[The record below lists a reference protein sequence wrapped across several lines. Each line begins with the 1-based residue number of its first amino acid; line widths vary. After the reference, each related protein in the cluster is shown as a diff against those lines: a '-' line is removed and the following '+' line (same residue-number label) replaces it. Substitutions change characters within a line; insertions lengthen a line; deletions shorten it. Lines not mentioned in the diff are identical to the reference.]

1 MLTGADGYTTTEV
14 PGDLII
20 RGSLVLSDENNVD
33 RIHFEGATG
42 SRRRRLSTSSDG
54 VAISLSDADGNT
66 RTIVDS
72 DGNFRSLDARGRTT
86 TRMDG
91 TGFESKD
98 ENEQVR
104 FSARV
109 DEGVVVSDEDG
120 AEVVGITD
128 EGVELRRKG
137 SVQADSSVRS
147 LRLTKDGVLSSFDDT
162 GDVERVTISS
172 EEVSVRDTAGSRV
185 VVTDRTGITMH
196 EVDST
201 SANGRRLTSAGDVE
215 RSVSIRMTTSDGT
228 VKTRLDTTSIK
239 LTDDA
244 GVEKVKLSE
253 DAGVAVKDSD
263 GAEVASIN
271 VDGIE
276 LKKKPSDGSSTAV
289 RSIRLTK
296 EGSFKSYDETGL
308 VEKVSIDNTTVSIR
322 DDTGAE
328 TVAIT
333 KDAVKLKKADGT
345 EKVSIDRDDIVM
357 KDDAGEEKMTLDKD
371 SLSVKG
377 DAGTETVKV
386 DKDSIKVKTDAGVDK
401 VIIDADRV
409 QVNDATG
416 AEVVK
421 TTDEGIE
428 MMEANSTTANGR
440 RLTSAGD
447 VERSVSIRMTTSDGT
462 VKTRLDTTSIKLT
475 DDAGVEKVKLSED
488 AGVAV
493 KDSDGAEVASINVD
507 GIELKKKPSD
517 GSSTAVRSIR
527 LTKEGS
533 FKSYDET
540 GLVEK
545 VSIDNTTVSIRDDTG
560 AETVAITK
568 DAVKLKKADGTEKVS
583 IDRDDIVM
591 KDDAGEE
598 KMTLDKDSLS
608 VKGDAGTETVK
619 VDKESITIKTDAD
632 ASTQVDKVVIDRDEI
647 KMNDATGAEVVKTT
661 TEGIEMLEKD
671 TVSADEERVGIKVKK
686 SDGTIKTKLD
696 GQAIELRR
704 EDGSALIKLSN
715 NATSID
721 DNMTTPLVI
730 SSAETDSSIEFGP
743 DLGMRVKSVN
753 GSSRMTGESLRQYAK
768 DKTLRL
774 YADKEGI
781 DIRDGNISTAG
792 SNKLVLSMGVAG
804 LVTYDTA
811 GDVSLLLKREGEIA
825 SKAAVEVNDV
835 ATLETEY
842 TRELERYSA
851 SDRRNVADKVDEKEA
866 EERNEDYTESV
877 YKTVDTVD
885 ADDPRDTVDAGRG

>member
-128 EGVELRRKG
+128 EGVELRRKS

-162 GDVERVTISS
+162 GAVERVTISS

-185 VVTDRTGITMH
+185 VVTDRTGIKMH

-386 DKDSIKVKTDAGVDK
+386 DKDSI
-401 VIIDADRV
+401 
-409 QVNDATG
+409 
-416 AEVVK
+416 
-421 TTDEGIE
+421 
-428 MMEANSTTANGR
+428 
-440 RLTSAGD
+440 
-447 VERSVSIRMTTSDGT
+447 
-462 VKTRLDTTSIKLT
+462 
-475 DDAGVEKVKLSED
+475 
-488 AGVAV
+488 
-493 KDSDGAEVASINVD
+493 
-507 GIELKKKPSD
+507 
-517 GSSTAVRSIR
+517 
-527 LTKEGS
+527 
-533 FKSYDET
+533 
-540 GLVEK
+540 
-545 VSIDNTTVSIRDDTG
+545 
-560 AETVAITK
+560 
-568 DAVKLKKADGTEKVS
+568 
-583 IDRDDIVM
+583 
-591 KDDAGEE
+591 
-598 KMTLDKDSLS
+598 
-608 VKGDAGTETVK
+608 
-619 VDKESITIKTDAD
+619 TIKTDAD

-781 DIRDGNISTAG
+781 DIRDGNTSTAG

>member
-137 SVQADSSVRS
+137 SAQADSSVRS

-345 EKVSIDRDDIVM
+345 EKVSIDRDDIIM

-386 DKDSIKVKTDAGVDK
+386 DKA
-401 VIIDADRV
+401 
-409 QVNDATG
+409 
-416 AEVVK
+416 
-421 TTDEGIE
+421 
-428 MMEANSTTANGR
+428 
-440 RLTSAGD
+440 
-447 VERSVSIRMTTSDGT
+447 
-462 VKTRLDTTSIKLT
+462 
-475 DDAGVEKVKLSED
+475 
-488 AGVAV
+488 
-493 KDSDGAEVASINVD
+493 
-507 GIELKKKPSD
+507 
-517 GSSTAVRSIR
+517 
-527 LTKEGS
+527 
-533 FKSYDET
+533 
-540 GLVEK
+540 
-545 VSIDNTTVSIRDDTG
+545 
-560 AETVAITK
+560 
-568 DAVKLKKADGTEKVS
+568 
-583 IDRDDIVM
+583 
-591 KDDAGEE
+591 
-598 KMTLDKDSLS
+598 
-608 VKGDAGTETVK
+608 
-619 VDKESITIKTDAD
+619 SITIKTDAD

-781 DIRDGNISTAG
+781 DIRDGNTSTAG